1 MFDDVPALLRL
12 DEDYDDVQLLV
23 AVTVVF
29 WATPPPS
36 QNSGYEW
43 METVFSGDAPARSYG
58 NSDMLKT
65 KTKRMRRS
73 GVAN

>member
-1 MFDDVPALLRL
+1 MFGDVPALLRL

-29 WATPPPS
+29 WATPPPP

-43 METVFSGDAPARSYG
+43 TETVFSGDAPARSYG
-58 NSDMLKT
+58 NSGMLKR
-65 KTKRMRRS
+65 KQN
-73 GVAN
+73 G